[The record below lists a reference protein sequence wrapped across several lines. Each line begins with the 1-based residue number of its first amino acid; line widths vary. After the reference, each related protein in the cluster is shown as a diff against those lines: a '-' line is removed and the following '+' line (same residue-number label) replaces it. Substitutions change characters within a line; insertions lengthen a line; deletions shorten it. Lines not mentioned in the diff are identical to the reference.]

1 MVNRRYDDRSVA
13 VNIWFMRGSRRVRK
27 ARTGGGEFRG
37 TRTCIPIFC
46 RTRSQTLAAQGY
58 FDSFCKMCSRKG
70 LLNEPGQS
78 LTGEALL
85 VLYFVIAAK

>member
-1 MVNRRYDDRSVA
+1 MLNRRYDDRFVA
-13 VNIWFMRGSRRVRK
+13 VNIWFTGGLRRVRK
-27 ARTGGGEFRG
+27 VAQAVASSAG
-37 TRTCIPIFC
+37 TRTSIPIFC